1 MGYGCSSEEKLHL
14 REIRIKRSDVKDKVE
29 INVTLMIG
37 WHHRL
42 NGHEFE

>member
-1 MGYGCSSEEKLHL
+1 MATVWKKNYIL

-29 INVTLMIG
+29 INVTLMTG
-37 WHHRL
+37 RHHQL

>member
-1 MGYGCSSEEKLHL
+1 MAIVWKKNYIL
-14 REIRIKRSDVKDKVE
+14 REIRIKRIDVKDKVE

-42 NGHEFE
+42 NGREFE

>member
-1 MGYGCSSEEKLHL
+1 MAIVWKKNYIL

>member
-1 MGYGCSSEEKLHL
+1 MAIVWKKNYIL

-29 INVTLMIG
+29 INVTLMTV

-42 NGHEFE
+42 NGREFK